1 MVTDEERKVFGFLGK
16 IPEEILGASVRIV
29 VAYKNLAEEAAS
41 VARMRNSPHKEML
54 AKQIEGRYRG
64 LIEEAVQEKE
74 RASNGQ
80 R

>member
-1 MVTDEERKVFGFLGK
+1 
-16 IPEEILGASVRIV
+16 
-29 VAYKNLAEEAAS
+29 
-41 VARMRNSPHKEML
+41 L